1 MATHSPTELRRL
13 WGRNELTDEQLLG
26 HLVQHLL
33 ILYERLDELER
44 RLRQQEAIRSEPP
57 KPPA

>member
-13 WGRNELTDEQLLG
+13 WGRGELTGEQLHG

-33 ILYERLDELER
+33 LVYERLDEIER
-44 RLRQQEAIRSEPP
+44 RLR
-57 KPPA
+57 